1 MTTGIVNPRS
11 FARLASARTSTGTS
25 PRGAAAADHA
35 PSATVVASNA
45 PLPRISGPIG
55 LAGTLTDSS
64 APTVT
69 NETTIAKNRTVNET
83 SFRGFGTATL
93 ATTDRPSPAIAT
105 TQGHRRW
112 RARLR
117 EAGGRC
123 YTRGCSRIN
132 VPETLRQ
139 AGRQGL
145 GLFKPCAPSRA
156 T

>member
-55 LAGTLTDSS
+55 LAGTRTDSS

-69 NETTIAKNRTVNET
+69 NETTIAKNRTVKER
-83 SFRGFGTATL
+83 SFSAFGTATL
-93 ATTDRPSPAIAT
+93 ATTDRTSAAIAT
-105 TQGHRRW
+105 THGQRRLG
-112 RARLR
+112 ARLP
-117 EAGGRC
+117 EAG
-123 YTRGCSRIN
+123 
-132 VPETLRQ
+132 
-139 AGRQGL
+139 
-145 GLFKPCAPSRA
+145 
-156 T
+156 